1 MNKTNAELL
10 NQVTEEILEG
20 VDTRSRRYAY
30 KAKNVGTDWIG
41 LAQNA
46 LLVAGGLF
54 IVAVGIFL
62 MLP

>member
-1 MNKTNAELL
+1 MNKPHAELL

-20 VDTRSRRYAY
+20 IDSRSRRYAY
-30 KAKNVGTDWIG
+30 KAKHVHTDWVG

>member
-30 KAKNVGTDWIG
+30 KAKHVHTDWIG

-46 LLVAGGLF
+46 LLVIGIVF
-54 IVAVGIFL
+54 IVAVKIFL

>member
-20 VDTRSRRYAY
+20 VDTRSRLCAY
-30 KAKNVGTDWIG
+30 KAKHVGTDWIG

-46 LLVAGGLF
+46 LLVAGGLL

>member
-30 KAKNVGTDWIG
+30 TAKHAQTDWVG

>member
-20 VDTRSRRYAY
+20 IDSRSRRYAY
-30 KAKNVGTDWIG
+30 KVKHVGTDWIG

>member
-1 MNKTNAELL
+1 MNKTNTELL

-30 KAKNVGTDWIG
+30 KAKHVHTDWVG
-41 LAQNA
+41 LVQNA
-46 LLVAGGLF
+46 LVVIGIVF
-54 IVAVGIFL
+54 IVAVKIFL

>member
-30 KAKNVGTDWIG
+30 KAKHVHTDWVG
-41 LAQNA
+41 LLQNA
-46 LLVAGGLF
+46 LLVIGIVF
-54 IVAVGIFL
+54 IVAVKIFL

>member
-20 VDTRSRRYAY
+20 IDTRSRRYAY
-30 KAKNVGTDWIG
+30 KAKHVRTDWIG

-46 LLVAGGLF
+46 LLVIGIIF
-54 IVAVGIFL
+54 IVAVKIFL